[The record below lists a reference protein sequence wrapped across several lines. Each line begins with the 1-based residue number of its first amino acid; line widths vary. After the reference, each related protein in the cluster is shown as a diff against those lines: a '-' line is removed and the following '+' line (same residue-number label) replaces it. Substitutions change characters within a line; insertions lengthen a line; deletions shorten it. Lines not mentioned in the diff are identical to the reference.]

1 MNRLTLTELAVVTG
15 GNTAA
20 AEKYLAELRKRYGGR
35 SPLETLSIATHEE
48 VDYLMALYER

>member
-1 MNRLTLTELAVVTG
+1 MKKLSFAELEMVTG

-35 SPLETLSIATHEE
+35 SPLETLSRATPEE
-48 VDYLMALYER
+48 VDYLMALYEK